1 MTSQMNILTHFYCDA
16 SSLSVQIHSQRR
28 DWCNI
33 ISYKIKIKPLKM
45 LKMVLKPQEQWNNAS
60 NAGKNKIWLFEEC
73 ACAFRTKVA
82 KVYFIIENCG
92 TFVISIKYTIN

>member
-1 MTSQMNILTHFYCDA
+1 
-16 SSLSVQIHSQRR
+16 
-28 DWCNI
+28 
-33 ISYKIKIKPLKM
+33 M
-45 LKMVLKPQEQWNNAS
+45 LKTVLKPQEQWNNAS

-92 TFVISIKYTIN
+92 TFVISTKYTIN